1 MLATRAALAGAT
13 ALGAVAVAA
22 CGAQDGASAAGSAV
36 AGTPSGVATPAA
48 VETAAGTSV
57 GLPCPAST
65 PDTPPLADGLPNV
78 TLACLGPGPDV
89 TLSGLRGTPL
99 VLNVWASWCVP
110 CRTEMP
116 MLASL
121 SADSAG
127 ALQVLGV
134 DVQDDR
140 RAGADFAANA
150 GIASVYDPSG
160 SSRAGLGW
168 PGPPVT
174 YLVAA
179 DGRIVHRIVGQI
191 PDAATLRQA
200 VRQYLGVEVPD
211 A

>member
-1 MLATRAALAGAT
+1 MRARRATAGGALAV
-13 ALGAVAVAA
+13 VAVALSG
-22 CGAQDGASAAGSAV
+22 CGAQDGAN
-36 AGTPSGVATPAA
+36 
-48 VETAAGTSV
+48 AAGTAVASASV
-57 GLPCPAST
+57 SAAAVNTSVGARAGLPCPTST
-65 PDTPPLADGLPNV
+65 PDAAAVPDGLPDL

-89 TLSGLRGTPL
+89 TLSGLRGTPV

-116 MLASL
+116 MLAEL
-121 SADSAG
+121 ATDAG
-127 ALQVLGV
+127 DALEVLGV

-140 RAGADFAANA
+140 QAGTDFAAAA
-150 GIASVYDPSG
+150 GIASVYDPDG
-160 SSRAGLGW
+160 ATRAALGW

-191 PDAATLRQA
+191 ADAATLRQA
-200 VRQYLGVEVPD
+200 VAQHLGVEVRD